1 MASGAL
7 STFHEFGAA
16 TGVSAVSSVAA
27 AALVDPGFETFAT
40 GYWFAAAV
48 ALVAALA
55 SLAPTRAGR

>member
-1 MASGAL
+1 ML

-27 AALVDPGFETFAT
+27 AALLDPGFGAFSP

-48 ALVAALA
+48 AAVAGLA
-55 SLAPTRAGR
+55 SLASPRRGR